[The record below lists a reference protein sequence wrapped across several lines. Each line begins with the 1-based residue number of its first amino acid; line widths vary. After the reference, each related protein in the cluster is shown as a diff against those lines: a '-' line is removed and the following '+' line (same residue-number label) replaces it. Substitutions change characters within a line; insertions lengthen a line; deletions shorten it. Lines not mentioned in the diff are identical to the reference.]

1 MPGLPGPPL
10 TGADPRLT
18 GSNPAADQPGPW
30 FPVVTAHVNRVNV
43 LSQVF
48 REQQGVGMML
58 LVA

>member
-1 MPGLPGPPL
+1 
-10 TGADPRLT
+10 
-18 GSNPAADQPGPW
+18 
-30 FPVVTAHVNRVNV
+30 VNRVNV

>member
-1 MPGLPGPPL
+1 
-10 TGADPRLT
+10 
-18 GSNPAADQPGPW
+18 
-30 FPVVTAHVNRVNV
+30 VVTAHVNRVNV